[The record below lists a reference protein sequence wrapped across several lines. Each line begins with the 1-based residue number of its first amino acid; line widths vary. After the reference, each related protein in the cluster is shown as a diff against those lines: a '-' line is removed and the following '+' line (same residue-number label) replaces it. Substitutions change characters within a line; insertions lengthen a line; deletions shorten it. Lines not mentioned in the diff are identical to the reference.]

1 MCKGPVAG
9 EALQRNSRVGG
20 GERDGAAVGGAKPHR
35 FAGHREELAPDPGVK
50 EKPLKGPGGEG
61 HG

>member
-1 MCKGPVAG
+1 M
-9 EALQRNSRVGG
+9 
-20 GERDGAAVGGAKPHR
+20 GGARPR
-35 FAGHREELAPDPGVK
+35 RLAGHRKELAFDAGVK